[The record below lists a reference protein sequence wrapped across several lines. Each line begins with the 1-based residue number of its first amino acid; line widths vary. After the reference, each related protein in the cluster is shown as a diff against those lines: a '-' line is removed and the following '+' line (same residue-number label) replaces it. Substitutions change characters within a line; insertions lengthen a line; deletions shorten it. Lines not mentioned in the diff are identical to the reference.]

1 MGPIPTLLILLKHYH
16 VVLCH
21 MTDRD
26 IVRNALRAAIDWEL
40 GLLDAQACDP
50 ELVAESKK
58 TIAGYRRVL
67 RKRYGHDRSF
77 QETLMDE
84 FRDTPNVSA
93 HDIIKE
99 MSGVQED
106 N

>member
-1 MGPIPTLLILLKHYH
+1 
-16 VVLCH
+16 

-26 IVRNALRAAIDWEL
+26 IVENALRVAIDWEL
-40 GLLDAQACDP
+40 GLLDAQSCDP
-50 ELVAESKK
+50 EAVAVSKK
-58 TIAGYRRVL
+58 MIAGYRRVL

-84 FRDTPNVSA
+84 FRDTPNVSVY
-93 HDIIKE
+93 DVIGE
-99 MSGVQED
+99 MTDVQKD